1 MKTPFSRR
9 QLIQGAGAAAGIAAA
24 GKLTGQ
30 GLFTSTAQAQVTAEK
45 SALLVVYLNGGYNS
59 VFPSADSYRAA
70 GTFGVT
76 GDNIMRDLGNG
87 LIVDAPTF
95 GTLLPMYALTH
106 MATVGVRHGITAH
119 GTAQNANFGDGSR
132 SYALRLAAAMGG
144 DAAIK
149 AVQAGNRN
157 TPGPR
162 AAESGVSLQVITD
175 MRATIAALGG
185 ATDPTIPD
193 RTVGANA
200 LIASKAMSERLR
212 ATSPGMLTQLNEG
225 YAAGITTLQKPVQV
239 FDYNAMATA
248 YGMQTTATAVNNFTS
263 QMACAELMITAGA
276 NVVIANDGGWDTHGD
291 RTATNVRNMMRT
303 RILPPLATFINRMMN
318 RPDYNVNV
326 VILGDFA
333 RSLPGSDH
341 ASSLAAT
348 VIGKYVRTGTT
359 GRMAANVQLPAGT
372 PSCMGLWQYLSALVK
387 APPAMGANP
396 HPSLILPIT

>member
-24 GKLTGQ
+24 GKLSGS
-30 GLFTSTAQAQVTAEK
+30 GLFTGTAHAQLAGKKPAV
-45 SALLVVYLNGGYNS
+45 LVVYLNGGYNS
-59 VFPSADSYRAA
+59 VFPSTDSYRGA

-76 GDNIMRDLGNG
+76 GDTIMRDLGNG

-95 GTLLPMYALTH
+95 GTNLPAYALTH
-106 MATVGVRHGITAH
+106 MASVGVRHGITSH

-149 AVQAGNRN
+149 AVQSGNRN

-162 AAESGVSLQVITD
+162 TVESGVSLQVITD

-185 ATDPTIPD
+185 ATDATIPD

-200 LIASKAMSERLR
+200 ITASKLMSERLR
-212 ATSPGMLTQLNEG
+212 GNSPGMLTQLNEG
-225 YAAGITTLQKPVQV
+225 YGAGIATLQKPVQV
-239 FDYNAMATA
+239 FDYPAMATA
-248 YGMQTTATAVNNFTS
+248 YGMMATATAVNNFTS
-263 QMACAELMITAGA
+263 QIACAELMISAGA

-291 RTATNVRNMMRT
+291 RTATNVRNMMNT
-303 RILPPLATFINRMMN
+303 RILPPLRTFINRMMN

-341 ASSLAAT
+341 ASAMTAT
-348 VIGKYVRTGTT
+348 VIGENVKVGTT
-359 GRMAANVQLPAGT
+359 GKMAANVQLPAGT
-372 PSCMGLWQYLSALVK
+372 PSCMGLWQYLSALVRT
-387 APPAMGANP
+387 PGSPLGANP
-396 HPSLILPIT
+396 HTGLIL

>member
-24 GKLTGQ
+24 GKLTGS
-30 GLFTSTAQAQVTAEK
+30 GLFTGTAQAQVAPEK
-45 SALLVVYLNGGYNS
+45 AAVLVVYLNGGYNS
-59 VFPSADSYRAA
+59 VFPSADSYRGA

-95 GTLLPMYALTH
+95 GTLPAYALSH

-132 SYALRLAAAMGG
+132 SYALRLASAMGG

-149 AVQAGNRN
+149 AVQSGNRA

-162 AAESGVSLQVITD
+162 TAEAGVSLQVITD

-185 ATDPTIPD
+185 ANDPTIPD
-193 RTVGANA
+193 RTIGANA
-200 LIASKAMSERLR
+200 ITASKAMSERLR
-212 ATSPGMLTQLNEG
+212 GNSPGMLTQLNEG
-225 YAAGITTLQKPVQV
+225 YQAGIATLQKPVQV
-239 FDYNAMATA
+239 FDYAAMATA
-248 YGMQTTATAVNNFTS
+248 YGMQATATAVNNFTS
-263 QMACAELMITAGA
+263 QIACAELMITAGA
-276 NVVIANDGGWDTHGD
+276 NVVVANDGGWDTHGD
-291 RTATNVRNMMRT
+291 RTAANVRNMMNT
-303 RILPPLATFINRMMN
+303 RILPPLRTFINRMMN

-341 ASSLAAT
+341 ASAMSAT
-348 VIGKYVRTGTT
+348 VIGKNVKVGTT
-359 GRMAANVQLPAGT
+359 GKMSANVQLAAGT
-372 PSCMGLWQYLSALVK
+372 PSCLGLWQYLQALVK
-387 APPAMGANP
+387 VPSAPLGANP
-396 HPSLILPIT
+396 HTSILL

>member
-45 SALLVVYLNGGYNS
+45 SAIFVIYLNGGYNS
-59 VFPSADSYRAA
+59 VFPSTDSYRGA

-76 GDNIMRDLGNG
+76 GDNIMRSLGNG
-87 LIVDAPTF
+87 LVVDAPTF
-95 GTLLPMYALTH
+95 GTLPMYALTH

-119 GTAQNANFGDGSR
+119 GAAQNANFGDGSR

-149 AVQAGNRN
+149 AVQAGNRA

-162 AAESGVSLQVITD
+162 TAESGVSLQTITD

-193 RTVGANA
+193 RTIGAKA
-200 LIASKAMSERLR
+200 ITASKTMSERLR
-212 ATSPGMLTQLNEG
+212 GVSPGMLTQLDEG
-225 YAAGITTLQKPVQV
+225 YNAGIATLQKPVQV
-239 FDYNAMATA
+239 FDYAAMATA

-263 QMACAELMITAGA
+263 QVACAELMITAGA

-291 RTATNVRNMMRT
+291 RTATNVRNMMNT
-303 RILPPLATFINRMMN
+303 RILPPLRTFINRMMN

-341 ASSLAAT
+341 ASSMAAT
-348 VIGKYVRTGTT
+348 VIGKYVRVGTT
-359 GRMAANVQLPAGT
+359 GKMAANVQLPAGT
-372 PSCMGLWQYLSALVK
+372 PSCMGLWQYLAALTK
-387 APPAMGANP
+387 GPGAAALGNNP
-396 HPSLILPIT
+396 HTGLIV